1 MRRSGR
7 SSFTRRV
14 FGPLPFRAVSFE
26 ALVRFFRDRRGVGG
40 VEFAIVAP
48 LLIMTYIGAFE
59 LSLGFTVLRKVA
71 RASSAVADI
80 VTQEQDVDKAF
91 LDGMKNVVES
101 ILAPYDSSNYTLKI
115 TGIQVTGT
123 TTGTVVWSRDQNG
136 GTPYAAN
143 STTAVPGELDA
154 VNAFVVR
161 TELVLPHKLLLFAPN
176 LDSTVSTVDLSKT
189 AYYRQRFGTTIACT
203 DC

>member
-1 MRRSGR
+1 MRRSHGF
-7 SSFTRRV
+7 SFARRV
-14 FGPLPFRAVSFE
+14 FGPLSR
-26 ALVRFFRDRRGVGG
+26 LFRDRRGVGG

-48 LLIMTYIGAFE
+48 LLIMAYIGAFE
-59 LSLGFTVLRKVA
+59 ISLGFTVLRKVA

-80 VTQEQDVDKAF
+80 VTQEQETNKAF
-91 LDGMKNVVES
+91 LDNMRDVAKS
-101 ILAPYDSSNYTLKI
+101 ILAPYDSTNYSLKI

-136 GTPYAAN
+136 GTPYPAN
-143 STTAVPGELDA
+143 STTSVPAELDA

-161 TELVLPHKLLLFAPN
+161 TELVVPHELLLFAPN
-176 LDSTVSTVDLSKT
+176 LASTVKTINLSKT
-189 AYYRQRFGTTIACT
+189 AYFRQRFGTTIKCT

>member
-1 MRRSGR
+1 MTRSHGF
-7 SSFTRRV
+7 SFARRV
-14 FGPLPFRAVSFE
+14 FQPLSRLFK
-26 ALVRFFRDRRGVGG
+26 DRRGLGG

-59 LSLGFTVLRKVA
+59 ISLGFTVQRKVA

-80 VTQEQDVDKAF
+80 VAQQQDVNKTF
-91 LDGMKNVVES
+91 LDNMRDVAKS
-101 ILAPYDSSNYTLKI
+101 ILAPYDSTDYMLRI

-136 GTPYAAN
+136 ATPYAAN
-143 STTAVPGELDA
+143 STTTVPAELEA

-161 TELVLPHKLLLFAPN
+161 TELVVPHKLLLFAPN
-176 LDSTVSTVDLSKT
+176 LASTVNTIDLSKT
-189 AYYRQRFGTTIACT
+189 AYYRQRFGTTIKCT